1 MRLYFLLAWFQSNST
16 HKCALLKVF
25 KVKRQGERAT
35 IVEIL
40 WTLLLVNSGRDVNQN
55 TYYSRETK
63 WRGFQD
69 HVIKVK
75 GQAATA
81 KEYMNLIASEP
92 LRAFEQKLTR
102 ILITHWRRTKVV
114 GSDIKIRRRI
124 TPSKTILFSIF
135 YLIFLSSVCTSVS
148 KESVK

>member
-1 MRLYFLLAWFQSNST
+1 
-16 HKCALLKVF
+16 
-25 KVKRQGERAT
+25 
-35 IVEIL
+35 
-40 WTLLLVNSGRDVNQN
+40 
-55 TYYSRETK
+55 
-63 WRGFQD
+63 
-69 HVIKVK
+69 VIKVK